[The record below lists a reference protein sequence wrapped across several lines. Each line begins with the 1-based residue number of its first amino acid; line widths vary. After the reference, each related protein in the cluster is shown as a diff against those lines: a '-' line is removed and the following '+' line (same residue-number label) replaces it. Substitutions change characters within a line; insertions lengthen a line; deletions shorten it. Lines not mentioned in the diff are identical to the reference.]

1 MILQNSII
9 LHTQA
14 MDMGNKGSED
24 LGGWVGVGRKR
35 VKGDKGMGDIWNTF
49 NNKKILKKNKK
60 QKNTYN
66 IILDFIMGSKNL

>member
-49 NNKKILKKNKK
+49 NNKK
-60 QKNTYN
+60 N
-66 IILDFIMGSKNL
+66 I